1 MNSVTL
7 TAPTRRAS
15 DDIATGKGRAATIE
29 DTPVAGSIAGK
40 VIAIT
45 GASSGIGA
53 AVARLAARHGAHVV
67 IGARRQ
73 DRLAALAEE
82 ISRDEGSVR
91 HLYLDVAHRRDMLN
105 FIDYATDQFGR
116 LDVMVNNAGAMFLSP
131 ISALRVEDWVEMIDI
146 NLRGT
151 LHGIAAALPVMQ
163 QQGFGQI
170 INIAANPSQMAS
182 PNAAVY
188 AATKAA
194 VRAISEGLRLE
205 NDAIRVTVISP
216 GVTETEL
223 ADRIADPVIRC
234 ETRARRSI
242 TISAEA
248 VARAILFAMEQPA
261 EVDVSEIVVRPTANP
276 F

>member
-1 MNSVTL
+1 
-7 TAPTRRAS
+7 
-15 DDIATGKGRAATIE
+15 
-29 DTPVAGSIAGK
+29 
-40 VIAIT
+40 
-45 GASSGIGA
+45 
-53 AVARLAARHGAHVV
+53 V

-82 ISRDEGSVR
+82 IRRDQGSVR
-91 HLYLDVAHRRDMLN
+91 HLYLDVAHRRDMQN
-105 FIDYATDQFGR
+105 FIDYAVDQFGR

-131 ISALRVEDWVEMIDI
+131 ISALRVEDWTEMIDI

-163 QQGFGQI
+163 RQGSGQI
-170 INIAANPSQMAS
+170 INIAANTSQITS

-194 VRAISEGLRLE
+194 VRAISDGLRLE

-234 ETRARRSI
+234 ETRAHRSI
-242 TISAEA
+242 AISADA
-248 VARAILFAMEQPA
+248 VARAILFAIEQPT
-261 EVDVSEIVVRPTANP
+261 EVDVSEIVIRPTANP